1 MSSGTDDKRCMSE
14 RFNYFIRGRKLVL
27 IEWIRTA
34 ISDPTGCEP
43 DYQAPSSGQDSLD
56 GANTGKT
63 GYSDA
68 LMLQM
73 TAIPDLNEIL
83 SEKDSIPVNDVLA
96 MAVVDYIKAQLV
108 EDPKDHS
115 KREYFMQ
122 RFRDKVSRYNSRK
135 VGGARIISGN
145 PYMR

>member
-1 MSSGTDDKRCMSE
+1 MSNGTDDSRCMSE
-14 RFNYFIRGRKLVL
+14 RYNYFIRGRKLVL

-56 GANTGKT
+56 GANSGKT
-63 GYSDA
+63 GYSDG
-68 LMLQM
+68 LMLQL

-108 EDPKDHS
+108 EDPKNQA
-115 KREYFMQ
+115 KREYYMQ
-122 RFRDKVSRYNSRK
+122 RFTDKVSRYNSRK
-135 VGGARIISGN
+135 VGGPRIITGN
-145 PYMR
+145 KFMR